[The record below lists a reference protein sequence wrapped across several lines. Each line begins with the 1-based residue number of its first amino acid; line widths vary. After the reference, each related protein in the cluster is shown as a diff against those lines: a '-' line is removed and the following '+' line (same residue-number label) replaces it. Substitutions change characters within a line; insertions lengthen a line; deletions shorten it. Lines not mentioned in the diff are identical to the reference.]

1 MAPISPSPAISS
13 SPTATTT
20 ETSSTSSSTASTAS
34 NTRPEPESP
43 LSLFGITRRHCREE
57 LFVSPVRW
65 TGRHVELLHF
75 SFTGP
80 FPEPTTSASAEG
92 TEGEYSEERSG
103 TRHLKDFFD
112 FYYKPV
118 MREQGIWLL
127 ITTDACPLVIYEEPL
142 RLAVGDSIVKSLH
155 CMAFYLKDSI
165 KGHKVHKLPVAALVD
180 QGRIVELRKEYLG
193 LSRCKQ
199 WCYWNRPMCCLYQ
212 KKWKKLTPPIP
223 LHDPFITA
231 LLIGLAQKKRRYLH
245 EIESTEEA
253 RTGKLFCQ
261 VVHTFNSRGRCK
273 EKREEA
279 YWGWLYLYQADIPST
294 LLDMF
299 EQPKIAPPETPYI
312 DIRITKVNYYPLAT
326 LRARLLELMLPGN
339 AGATAAAEAT
349 ASETAVWQTV
359 AHNVATESMVELEH
373 GVMAQEAMAQNMTQ
387 NMVATLAAPPAAI
400 TQTAMVQPN
409 IDHAAMAQLAMDKGT
424 TEQTCA
430 NQNGG
435 QKRKFEDEHH
445 DQPSQRW
452 PPSVYLTPVNQI
464 Y

>member
-1 MAPISPSPAISS
+1 
-13 SPTATTT
+13 
-20 ETSSTSSSTASTAS
+20 
-34 NTRPEPESP
+34 
-43 LSLFGITRRHCREE
+43 
-57 LFVSPVRW
+57 
-65 TGRHVELLHF
+65 
-75 SFTGP
+75 
-80 FPEPTTSASAEG
+80 
-92 TEGEYSEERSG
+92 
-103 TRHLKDFFD
+103 
-112 FYYKPV
+112 
-118 MREQGIWLL
+118 
-127 ITTDACPLVIYEEPL
+127 
-142 RLAVGDSIVKSLH
+142 
-155 CMAFYLKDSI
+155 
-165 KGHKVHKLPVAALVD
+165 
-180 QGRIVELRKEYLG
+180 
-193 LSRCKQ
+193 
-199 WCYWNRPMCCLYQ
+199 
-212 KKWKKLTPPIP
+212 
-223 LHDPFITA
+223 
-231 LLIGLAQKKRRYLH
+231 
-245 EIESTEEA
+245 
-253 RTGKLFCQ
+253 
-261 VVHTFNSRGRCK
+261 
-273 EKREEA
+273 
-279 YWGWLYLYQADIPST
+279 
-294 LLDMF
+294 MF

-339 AGATAAAEAT
+339 AGATAATEAT

-430 NQNGG
+430 SQNGG

>member
-1 MAPISPSPAISS
+1 MAPLNPSSTTSS
-13 SPTATTT
+13 SLTATNTDT
-20 ETSSTSSSTASTAS
+20 NSTSSIVSTTSATQ
-34 NTRPEPESP
+34 PEAEAP

-80 FPEPTTSASAEG
+80 FPEPVTVASTET

-112 FYYKPV
+112 YYYKPIF
-118 MREQGIWLL
+118 REQGIWLL

-142 RLAVGDSIVKSLH
+142 RLTVGTSIVKNLH
-155 CMAFYLKDSI
+155 CMAFYLKDST
-165 KGHKVHKLPVAALVD
+165 KGRKVHKLPVAALVD
-180 QGRIVELRKEYLG
+180 QGRIVDLRKEYLG
-193 LSRCKQ
+193 LSRCKK
-199 WCYWNRPMCCLYQ
+199 WCYWNRPMCCVYL
-212 KKWKKLTPPIP
+212 KKWKKMTPPVP

-231 LLIGLAQKKRRYLH
+231 LLIGLAQKKRRYLQ
-245 EIESTEEA
+245 EIESSEEA

-261 VVHTFNSRGRCK
+261 VVHTYNSRGRCK

-279 YWGWLYLYQADIPST
+279 YWGWLYLYQADIPSS

-312 DIRITKVNYYPLAT
+312 DVRITKVNYSPLAT

-339 AGATAAAEAT
+339 AAATAAAET
-349 ASETAVWQTV
+349 DVWQTV
-359 AHNVATESMVELEH
+359 AHKVATEAMMEFEH
-373 GVMAQEAMAQNMTQ
+373 GTMAQETMAQN
-387 NMVATLAAPPAAI
+387 NMVATSAAPLATT
-400 TQTAMVQPN
+400 TQTSMAQVQP
-409 IDHAAMAQLAMDKGT
+409 IMDQAAMAQPAVDKT
-424 TEQTCA
+424 VTEQA
-430 NQNGG
+430 VFSQNAG
-435 QKRKFEDEHH
+435 QKRKFEDDHY
-445 DQPSQRW
+445 DPPSQRW
-452 PPSVYLTPVNQI
+452 APSVFLTPMNQI